1 MNKYLI
7 LIAGSPATG
16 KSYLVQEIQKV
27 LPSIFIL
34 TPDELKE
41 ILADSVGFNNLVE
54 KAKLEED
61 VWANYYRILAIYMQ
75 LGKQFILSEYPF
87 SDKQKGQLEN
97 LSKEYDYQVI
107 TVRLR
112 AEFETLWERR
122 RVRDRQ
128 NDRHL
133 SHIMSH
139 YHYGDELTD
148 RTQADNLITK
158 PEFRKIISDRGYDR
172 FALGKVWDF
181 DVTDFDQ
188 VDYGELLK
196 CLGRLRDI
204 NIRE

>member
-16 KSYLVQEIQKV
+16 KSYLVHEIQKV

-41 ILADSVGFNNLVE
+41 ILADSVGFNDLAE
-54 KAKLEED
+54 KAKLEEE

-87 SDKQKGQLEN
+87 SDKQKGQLKE
-97 LSKEYDYQVI
+97 LSEDYGYQII
-107 TVRLR
+107 TIRLR
-112 AEFETLWERR
+112 AEFETLWGRR
-122 RVRDRQ
+122 KIRDRQ

-139 YHYGDELTD
+139 YHYGDKLTD

-158 PEFRKIISDRGYDR
+158 SEFRKVISDRGYDR
-172 FALGKVWDF
+172 FSLGEVWDF
-181 DVTDFDQ
+181 DVTNFDQ
-188 VDYGELLK
+188 VDYGELLSY
-196 CLGRLRDI
+196 LGRLR
-204 NIRE
+204 NRQ

>member
-16 KSYLVQEIQKV
+16 KSYLVHEIQKV

-41 ILADSVGFNNLVE
+41 ILADSVGFNDLAE
-54 KAKLEED
+54 KAKLEEE

-87 SDKQKGQLEN
+87 SDKQKGQLKE
-97 LSKEYDYQVI
+97 LSEDYGYQTI
-107 TVRLR
+107 TIRLR
-112 AEFETLWERR
+112 AEFETLWGRR
-122 RVRDRQ
+122 KIRDRQ

-158 PEFRKIISDRGYDR
+158 SEFRKVISDRGYDR
-172 FALGKVWDF
+172 FSLGEVWDF
-181 DVTDFDQ
+181 DVTGFDQ
-188 VDYGELLK
+188 VDYGELLSY
-196 CLGRLRDI
+196 LGRL
-204 NIRE
+204 EEK

>member
-7 LIAGSPATG
+7 LIAGNPATG
-16 KSYLVQEIQKV
+16 KSYLVHEIQKV

-41 ILADSVGFNNLVE
+41 ILADSVGFNDLAE
-54 KAKLEED
+54 KAKLEEE

-87 SDKQKGQLEN
+87 SDKQKGQLKE
-97 LSKEYDYQVI
+97 LSEDYGYQTI
-107 TVRLR
+107 TIRLR

-122 RVRDRQ
+122 KVRDRQ

-158 PEFRKIISDRGYDR
+158 SEFRKVISDRGYDR
-172 FALGKVWDF
+172 FSLGEVWDF
-181 DVTDFDQ
+181 DVTNFDQ
-188 VDYGELLK
+188 VDYGELLSY
-196 CLGRLRDI
+196 LGRL
-204 NIRE
+204 EEK

>member
-16 KSYLVQEIQKV
+16 KSYLVHEIQKV

-41 ILADSVGFNNLVE
+41 ILADSVGFNDLAE
-54 KAKLEED
+54 KAKLEEE

-87 SDKQKGQLEN
+87 SDKQKGQLKE
-97 LSKEYDYQVI
+97 LSEDYGYQII
-107 TVRLR
+107 TIRLR
-112 AEFETLWERR
+112 AEFETLWGRR
-122 RVRDRQ
+122 KIRDRQ

-158 PEFRKIISDRGYDR
+158 SEFRKVISDRGYDR
-172 FALGKVWDF
+172 FSLGEVWDF
-181 DVTDFDQ
+181 DVTNFDQ
-188 VDYGELLK
+188 VDYGELLSY
-196 CLGRLRDI
+196 LGRL
-204 NIRE
+204 EEK

>member
-16 KSYLVQEIQKV
+16 KSYLVHEIQKV

-41 ILADSVGFNNLVE
+41 ILADSVGFNDLAE
-54 KAKLEED
+54 KAKLEEE

-87 SDKQKGQLEN
+87 SDKQKGQLKE
-97 LSKEYDYQVI
+97 LSEDYGYQTI
-107 TVRLR
+107 TIRLR
-112 AEFETLWERR
+112 AEFETLWGRR
-122 RVRDRQ
+122 KIRDRQ

-158 PEFRKIISDRGYDR
+158 SEFRKVISDRGYDR
-172 FALGKVWDF
+172 FSLGEVWDF
-181 DVTDFDQ
+181 DVTNFDQ
-188 VDYGELLK
+188 VDYGELLSY
-196 CLGRLRDI
+196 LGRL
-204 NIRE
+204 EEK

>member
-16 KSYLVQEIQKV
+16 KSYLVHEIQKV

-41 ILADSVGFNNLVE
+41 ILADSVGFNDLAE
-54 KAKLEED
+54 KAKLEEE

-87 SDKQKGQLEN
+87 SDKQKGQLKE
-97 LSKEYDYQVI
+97 LSEDYGYQTI
-107 TVRLR
+107 TIRLR

-122 RVRDRQ
+122 KVRDRQ

-158 PEFRKIISDRGYDR
+158 SEFRKVISDRGYDR
-172 FALGKVWDF
+172 FSLGEVWDF
-181 DVTDFDQ
+181 DVTNFDQ
-188 VDYGELLK
+188 VDYGELLSY
-196 CLGRLRDI
+196 LGRL
-204 NIRE
+204 EEK

>member
-16 KSYLVQEIQKV
+16 KSYLVHEIQKV

-41 ILADSVGFNNLVE
+41 ILADSVGFNDLAE
-54 KAKLEED
+54 KAKLEEE

-75 LGKQFILSEYPF
+75 LDKQFILSEYPF
-87 SDKQKGQLEN
+87 SDKQKGQLKE
-97 LSKEYDYQVI
+97 LSEDYGYQII
-107 TVRLR
+107 TIRLR
-112 AEFETLWERR
+112 AEFETLWGRR
-122 RVRDRQ
+122 KIRDRQ

-158 PEFRKIISDRGYDR
+158 SEFRKVISDRGYDR
-172 FALGKVWDF
+172 FSLGEVWDF
-181 DVTDFDQ
+181 DVTNFDQ
-188 VDYGELLK
+188 VDYGELLSY
-196 CLGRLRDI
+196 LGRL
-204 NIRE
+204 EEK